1 MNQQQKE
8 IQIDFLLN
16 QPKANMISSS
26 NQLMKLLIKTL
37 ITQILERD
45 KTQSQNLLN
54 NITLAT
60 LNSIIL
66 VVHNSTIMKKTNS
79 TESINNKSKKN
90 SFKEKQKDKQTLA

>member
-26 NQLMKLLIKTL
+26 NPLMKLLIKTL
-37 ITQILERD
+37 ITQILEKD

-54 NITLAT
+54 SITLAT

-66 VVHNSTIMKKTNS
+66 VVHNSIIMKKTNS